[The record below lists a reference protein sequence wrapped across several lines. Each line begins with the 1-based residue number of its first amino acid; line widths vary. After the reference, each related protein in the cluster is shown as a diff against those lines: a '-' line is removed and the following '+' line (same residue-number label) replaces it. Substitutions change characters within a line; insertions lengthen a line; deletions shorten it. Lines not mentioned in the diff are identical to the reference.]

1 MNKLILA
8 VMITTLYGTSP
19 LVLASSDDDMSCR
32 WSEYCTLSGAPYL
45 AADNDTRINLLM
57 LTTSARNLPL
67 AVSEL
72 PNNIRLSR
80 AYYFGLFKGTEQPT
94 PAIGNPK
101 PTTAPVVAPQA
112 TVLDAQ
118 ALKLGIKPSDLT
130 NVPSEAE
137 SEGRWVS
144 NNPASVSQFF
154 QALLADPQL
163 SDAER
168 NLLALGRTKIYR
180 GEEQTEQ
187 SSPAKALY
195 ATGSH
200 AAAFRDYLI
209 NAQLFYL
216 GQFSDA
222 DAGFLSLKE
231 SDQKWIA
238 ETATY
243 MLFRVALNQMT
254 ENATDQ
260 YGMFTLAKV
269 NKQAGVLAL
278 QRADNYL
285 TTYPG
290 GDYVD
295 SVRGLLRRVNW
306 YLSDWP
312 HLAQLYESGISAAT
326 NIDVLADMIDEAD
339 QILLSRDIPYRSEE
353 QPFISTDATPLLT
366 FTQTMKWLRKNNL
379 KSDSTPKVSA
389 EMLQSYK
396 PMFAAANKLP
406 LWEYLYNAWLF
417 YQQQDYSTLIATI
430 QPASKLPAND
440 PIAFSQ
446 QILYG
451 KALDQ
456 SDKRAKAESHWRHL
470 LGLELNP
477 HQLQYV
483 QLMLTTTLVHEN
495 KVADIFAA
503 ESPITNLRYRSLVL
517 KSMAN
522 KALLQQQATAAPTDE
537 EKSIALYMLLFNELM
552 VGDYQGFIEDKPL
565 IKAIKPL
572 ADAATF
578 ADVDLSVFTWDG
590 KDTEAGYFC
599 RSLDETVAV
608 LATNKTDPHAMNCLA
623 EFFRTSPAKVYID
636 AEIGGNEELD
646 QLTFDEHKRD
656 NAEGRLKFYQWVIS
670 DATAEPEDKTYALY
684 RAVMCFAPSGYN
696 TCDQQEIAPQTRQR
710 WFNLL
715 KTQYKGNP
723 WEQKL
728 KYYW

>member
-8 VMITTLYGTSP
+8 VMVSTLYWTSP
-19 LVLASSDDDMSCR
+19 LALASFDDMSCR
-32 WSEYCTLSGAPYL
+32 WSDYCALGGAPYL
-45 AADNDTRINLLM
+45 DAENDTRINLLM
-57 LTTSARNLPL
+57 LTAYAHELPL
-67 AVSEL
+67 GLSAIPSD
-72 PNNIRLSR
+72 IRRSR
-80 AYYFGLFKGTEQPT
+80 AYSFGLFKGTEQPM
-94 PAIGNPK
+94 PVIGAPK
-101 PTTAPVVAPQA
+101 PTTPPVLTPQMA
-112 TVLDAQ
+112 ALDAQ
-118 ALKLGIKPSDLT
+118 ALKLGIKPSGL
-130 NVPSEAE
+130 NSISEKSE

-144 NNPASVSQFF
+144 NNLASLSQFF

-168 NLLALGRTKIYR
+168 NLLALRRTKIYR

-187 SSPAKALY
+187 FSPAKALY

-209 NAQLFYL
+209 YAQSFYL

-260 YGMFTLAKV
+260 YGMFAPAKV
-269 NKQAGVLAL
+269 NKDAGASAL
-278 QRADNYL
+278 QRAENYL

-290 GDYVD
+290 GNYVD

-312 HLAQLYESGISAAT
+312 HLAQLYENGISAAT
-326 NIDVLADMIDEAD
+326 NIDVLSNLVDEAD
-339 QILLSRDIPYRSEE
+339 KILLSRDIPYHSEE
-353 QPFISTDATPLLT
+353 QPFISTDNTPLLT
-366 FTQTMKWLRKNNL
+366 FTQTMKWLRENNR

-396 PMFAAANKLP
+396 PMFVAANQLP
-406 LWEYLYNAWLF
+406 LWEYMRNAWLF
-417 YQQQDYSTLIATI
+417 YQQQDYATLVATI
-430 QPASKLPAND
+430 QPASKLPTND

-451 KALDQ
+451 KALAQ
-456 SDKRAKAESHWRHL
+456 SGKWAQAESHWRHL

-477 HQLQYV
+477 HQQQYV

-495 KVADIFAA
+495 KVSDIFLP
-503 ESPITNLRYRSLVL
+503 ESPVTNLRYRSLVL
-517 KSMAN
+517 KSLAN
-522 KALLQQQATAAPTDE
+522 KTLLQQQATAAPTDE
-537 EKSIALYMLLFNELM
+537 EKNIALYILLFNELM
-552 VGDYQGFIEDKPL
+552 VGDYQGFIEDKSL
-565 IKAIKPL
+565 KKAIKPL
-572 ADAATF
+572 ADAEKF
-578 ADVDLSVFTWDG
+578 ADVDLGIFNWDG
-590 KDTEAGYFC
+590 KNTEAGYFC
-599 RSLDETVAV
+599 PSLDETVAV
-608 LATNKTDPHAMNCLA
+608 LAKNKTDPHAMNCLA
-623 EFFRTSPAKVYID
+623 EFFRTNPARVYIE
-636 AEIGGNEELD
+636 AEIDGNEELV
-646 QLTFDEHKRD
+646 QLAFKELKRD
-656 NAEGRLKFYQWVIS
+656 NAQGRLKFYQWVIN

-696 TCDQQEIAPQTRQR
+696 DCDRQEIAPQTRQR

-715 KTQYKGNP
+715 KTQYKGNQ